1 MQKASDKYIESMKL
15 PFRNR
20 SYIRGSIGIIN
31 SEAQKTAKFSDDTEF
46 TAFSNGNDVFTK
58 RAAKAIYATA
68 EQDFSKVDGSMYFCP
83 TSGAA
88 TYMASGVVTKD
99 IKQAVKITFGGASFD
114 IRGLTIDFGDNY
126 PTKFNITCGSVN
138 KDYSNTSSTFVTE
151 DVFENVSEITI
162 TPKTMKYGENR
173 FRIYALYFGVV
184 KYFDNS
190 NTLSCSITDVVSPIS
205 ETLPSRDVSLS
216 LDNQDDYF
224 DAENIKSASGFL
236 KVGQELKIEFGYDID
251 GNGNIEWLP
260 EIVSYLDSWNSND
273 ISVEFKATDYISSQ
287 SNKYYRGVYVRNGI
301 SLYELAVDVL
311 EDAGISNDR
320 YILDDYLKN
329 VKVKNPI
336 PVVRHTEAL
345 QIIANAGR
353 CAIFEDRKGKIN
365 ITPAFIPKKS
375 ISTNGETSYSKS
387 YNILTND
394 KKDAYAIASYNFS
407 SVDGTLLFL
416 DPNDVK
422 NTGYISR
429 EVSTGA
435 NEFILGNP
443 IITFTSEAEFRAYN
457 LYMQFRGISPEQF
470 VIRTYLK
477 GKLQE
482 TITKDLFEEKTRV
495 YGKLKT
501 TMFKK
506 LDPSTGKF
514 LSTNFSLAGTY
525 YASDYIEITDDVISI
540 RFQNDGTSYFN
551 FCIYDADKNRLEGA
565 GGVENTLFTPTE
577 KSKYFAISY
586 LVDSGRSDYPKI
598 TETYKAP
605 FSGGSYKLEKDFG
618 YIDKAEIEFTK
629 GAKNARVAVDYLMIG
644 DPTNYTIHR
653 NDLSDYPECTLE
665 NRAHKVALVKTV
677 YSETS
682 EESKEIVSENVTI
695 TENNQVHEIY
705 FSNASYGLSVTTNNT
720 AIKAEIVEWGNFYVK
735 VKFTGVT
742 ASADVTVTVSGKEYV
757 VTQKTDIANTSEKYQ
772 EWENPLISEDSPEL
786 EKWIEDYY
794 SSVIDYSLEWR
805 GDPRV
810 DANDA
815 FYLEKKNGRTALIQ
829 VYENEIE
836 FNGRFSGKIKARQ
849 VDM

>member
-1 MQKASDKYIESMKL
+1 MQSVSDKYIESMKQ

-20 SYIRGSIGIIN
+20 AYIRGSIGIIN
-31 SEAQKTAKFSDDTEF
+31 SDAQNVASLSADNDLAIFSAVDSI
-46 TAFSNGNDVFTK
+46 FSYGQK
-58 RAAKAIYATA
+58 RIYATA
-68 EQDFSKVDGSMYFCP
+68 EQDFSKVDGSMYFLP
-83 TSGAA
+83 TSDSAA
-88 TYMASGVVTKD
+88 IYKNGVVTRLINQQIKISLGNSLFD
-99 IKQAVKITFGGASFD
+99 IKGF
-114 IRGLTIDFGDNY
+114 TIDFGDNY
-126 PTKFNITCGSVN
+126 PSKFKITCGNIEKEYENNS
-138 KDYSNTSSTFVTE
+138 DIFVTE
-151 DVFENVSEITI
+151 DLFEGINEIVI
-162 TPKTMKYGENR
+162 TPLSMKYGNNR
-173 FRIYALYFGVV
+173 LRIYSLYMGVV
-184 KYFDNS
+184 KRFDNT
-190 NTLSCSITDVVSPIS
+190 NTLSCTVTDATSPIS
-205 ETLPSRDVSLS
+205 ETLPSRDVSLT

-224 DAENIKSASGFL
+224 DAENLKSASAFL
-236 KVGQELKIEFGYDID
+236 NVGQEVKIEFGYDVD
-251 GNGNIEWLP
+251 GNGTIEWLP
-260 EIVSYLDSWNSND
+260 EIVSYLKSWKSND
-273 ISVEFKATDYISSQ
+273 IQIEFQCTDYIDSL
-287 SNKYYRGVYVRNGI
+287 SNKYYRGIYTKNGI
-301 SLYELAVDVL
+301 SLYELATDVL
-311 EDAGISNDR
+311 EDAGISKER
-320 YILDDYLKN
+320 YALDDYLKM
-329 VKVKNPI
+329 VSVVNPM

-353 CAIFEDRKGKIN
+353 CAIFEDRSGKIN
-365 ITPAFIPKKS
+365 IIPAFIPKKS

-387 YNILTND
+387 YNILTD
-394 KKDAYAIASYNFS
+394 DDKDAYAIASYNFS

-422 NTGYISR
+422 NTGYISS

-435 NEFILGNP
+435 NKFILGNP

-457 LYMQFRGISPEQF
+457 FYMRFRGVSPEQF
-470 VIRTYLK
+470 VMRTYLK
-477 GKLQE
+477 GELKE
-482 TITKDLFEEKTRV
+482 TITKDLFEEKTMV
-495 YGKLKT
+495 YGKLKV
-501 TMFKK
+501 TMLTK
-506 LDPSTGKF
+506 LDPNTGKF
-514 LSTNFSLAGTY
+514 LSTSYSLYGMY

-540 RFQNDGTSYFN
+540 RFQNNGTSYFN
-551 FCIYDADKNRLEGA
+551 LCIYDADKNRLEGA
-565 GGVENTLFTPTE
+565 SGVDNRLFTPTE

-586 LVDSGRSDYPKI
+586 WVDSGRSDYPKI

-629 GAKNARVAVDYLMIG
+629 GAINARVAVDYLMIG
-644 DPTNYTIHR
+644 DPANYTIRR

-682 EESKEIVSENVTI
+682 EESKEIVSENVTV

-705 FSNASYGLSVTTNNT
+705 FSNASYGLSVKTNNS

-742 ASADVTVTVSGKEYV
+742 ASADVTVTVSGKEYI

-815 FYLEKKNGRTALIQ
+815 FYLEKKDGSTTLIQ
-829 VYENEIE
+829 AYENELE
-836 FNGRFSGKIKARQ
+836 FNGRFSGRMKARQ
-849 VDM
+849 VVS

>member
-1 MQKASDKYIESMKL
+1 M
-15 PFRNR
+15 
-20 SYIRGSIGIIN
+20 
-31 SEAQKTAKFSDDTEF
+31 
-46 TAFSNGNDVFTK
+46 
-58 RAAKAIYATA
+58 
-68 EQDFSKVDGSMYFCP
+68 
-83 TSGAA
+83 
-88 TYMASGVVTKD
+88 
-99 IKQAVKITFGGASFD
+99 
-114 IRGLTIDFGDNY
+114 
-126 PTKFNITCGSVN
+126 
-138 KDYSNTSSTFVTE
+138 
-151 DVFENVSEITI
+151 
-162 TPKTMKYGENR
+162 
-173 FRIYALYFGVV
+173 
-184 KYFDNS
+184 
-190 NTLSCSITDVVSPIS
+190 
-205 ETLPSRDVSLS
+205 
-216 LDNQDDYF
+216 
-224 DAENIKSASGFL
+224 
-236 KVGQELKIEFGYDID
+236 
-251 GNGNIEWLP
+251 
-260 EIVSYLDSWNSND
+260 
-273 ISVEFKATDYISSQ
+273 
-287 SNKYYRGVYVRNGI
+287 
-301 SLYELAVDVL
+301 
-311 EDAGISNDR
+311 
-320 YILDDYLKN
+320 
-329 VKVKNPI
+329 
-336 PVVRHTEAL
+336 
-345 QIIANAGR
+345 
-353 CAIFEDRKGKIN
+353 
-365 ITPAFIPKKS
+365 
-375 ISTNGETSYSKS
+375 
-387 YNILTND
+387 
-394 KKDAYAIASYNFS
+394 
-407 SVDGTLLFL
+407 LFL

-422 NTGYISR
+422 NTGYISKK
-429 EVSTGA
+429 VSIGA

-443 IITFTSEAEFRAYN
+443 IITFTSETEFRAYN

-506 LDPSTGKF
+506 LDPNTGKF
-514 LSTNFSLAGTY
+514 LSTNVSLAGTY
-525 YASDYIEITDDVISI
+525 YASDYVEITDDVISI

-565 GGVENTLFTPTE
+565 GGVDNTLFTPTE

-586 LVDSGRSDYPKI
+586 WVDSGRSEYPKI

-644 DPTNYTIHR
+644 DPTNYTIRR

-665 NRAHKVALVKTV
+665 NRARKVALVKTV

-682 EESKEIVSENVTI
+682 EESNEIVSENVTV

-705 FSNASYGLSVTTNNT
+705 FSNASYGLSVATNNT

-794 SSVIDYSLEWR
+794 SSVIDYSLKWR

-829 VYENEIE
+829 AYENEIE